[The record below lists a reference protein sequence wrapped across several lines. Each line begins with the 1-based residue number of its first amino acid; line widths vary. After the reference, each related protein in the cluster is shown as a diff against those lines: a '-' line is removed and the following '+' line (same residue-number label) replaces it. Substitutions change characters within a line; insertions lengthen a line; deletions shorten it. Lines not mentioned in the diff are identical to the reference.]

1 MRLEMPREIERFGAV
16 RFRGLQKVF
25 ELDSGLR
32 EDSSPPKGSTVA
44 HIPYEELYEIEK
56 NMAIVVPVYKE
67 RLKLIEGV
75 LSGIP
80 HQCMIIIVSN
90 SPKGPVDRYSM
101 EQDAL
106 RDFCLFSNKKALIIH
121 QKDPIWS
128 NAFKNA
134 GYTDILNKKGEI
146 RDGKAEALIIG
157 KVLAKLAGKKY
168 VGFIDSDNYFPGA
181 VLEYIHEYAAGFAM
195 SKSPYTMIRIAWH
208 SKPKIIKSKLFFRK
222 WGRTSETTN
231 RLLNRLISHYTGFE
245 TEIIKTGNAGE
256 HAMTL
261 DLAMKLNYSTGY
273 SIEPY
278 HIINLLEKFGGVN
291 ESPFPK
297 AMKKGIELYQIESRN
312 PHFHDS
318 GDLEH
323 VDEMSYVAMQVIYH
337 SALCYEALKKDIL
350 NEMVRRKYI
359 EKGKIP
365 PHPACIKALDSIDL
379 ESFYKD
385 IKDGPCA
392 KLIEEGKL

>member
-1 MRLEMPREIERFGAV
+1 
-16 RFRGLQKVF
+16 
-25 ELDSGLR
+25 
-32 EDSSPPKGSTVA
+32 
-44 HIPYEELYEIEK
+44 
-56 NMAIVVPVYKE
+56 
-67 RLKLIEGV
+67 
-75 LSGIP
+75 
-80 HQCMIIIVSN
+80 
-90 SPKGPVDRYSM
+90 M

-181 VLEYIHEYAAGFAM
+181 VLEYNHEYASGFAM
-195 SKSPYTMIRIAWH
+195 SKSPYTMVRIAWH